1 LKPVSHKELVR
12 RLKLLGFDGPFP
24 GGKHLFMIRGS
35 LRLIIPNPHRG
46 DISGALLTRILKQ
59 GLITMNE
66 WENTV

>member
-1 LKPVSHKELVR
+1 LKPVSHKELIR

-24 GGKHLFMIRGS
+24 GGKHLFMIRGT

-46 DISGALLTRILKQ
+46 DIGGALLTRILKQ